1 MTLFIYLSKL
11 DLPSDPVQMRTDG
24 MKSKQKTHIHWECLL
39 HSAVLSIHVP
49 HGDAN
54 RKAYTR
60 LQGTTRQR
68 MHSIRNVKKP
78 RIHPRPYEN
87 NGRFVCEGRGWGRGE
102 RGSGSHGTTAQQRMP
117 TLKPNQTPCLLIPF
131 PAPRYPLTVRCLSN
145 PLLIQRR
152 IRLVHR
158 LFLC

>member
-1 MTLFIYLSKL
+1 MGDHFHHHWANRPMRKALLDSPSPPIIHSVLLFSI
-11 DLPSDPVQMRTDG
+11 
-24 MKSKQKTHIHWECLL
+24 LL
-39 HSAVLSIHVP
+39 HSAVLSIYVP

-68 MHSIRNVKKP
+68 MHSIRNVKKT
-78 RIHPRPYEN
+78 RIHPRSYEN

-102 RGSGSHGTTAQQRMP
+102 GGSGSHGTTAQQRMP